1 MRTLA
6 RDRDCSEE
14 TIRRH
19 LRDIVAAGLVRIEK
33 RGRGNVY
40 RFPDDHMF
48 WAAASPA
55 DAPVRA
61 REASPPSPPRT
72 KPVAPP
78 AVKRPLRESP
88 DTGKPEAPIAHGFV
102 GQGFTR
108 EKIHTSPP
116 HGGDSSVEERQGQP
130 TALTLV
136 AHGVSPGTAAKLAS
150 SYGYAVCEEAIRS
163 LIAYQAAGAAIRN
176 PGGWLYRAITQG
188 FVRVAEAEQA
198 PPVTPTEVDVA
209 AETERLRLADEAHV
223 AELRQR
229 RRKALEAQGIGEETE
244 ALWQRINDRL
254 RERGLWAPVLAATC
268 LRQLDEGTY
277 AVQCRAPRL
286 SVSLGK
292 LLPAIREVVQ
302 KEVPGAFSVTLL
314 TPGESN

>member
-6 RDRDCSEE
+6 RDRACSEE

-19 LRDIVAAGLVRIEK
+19 LREIVAVGLVRIEK

-48 WAAASPA
+48 WPA
-55 DAPVRA
+55 
-61 REASPPSPPRT
+61 ETSPPRP

-78 AVKRPLRESP
+78 SVKRPSRESG
-88 DTGKPEAPIAHGFV
+88 DTHETASPKAHGFV

-108 EKIHTSPP
+108 EEIHTPPP
-116 HGGDSSVEERQGQP
+116 HDGESSVEERQGQP
-130 TALTLV
+130 AASTLV

-163 LIAYQAAGAAIRN
+163 LLAYQAAGAAIRN

-188 FVRVAEAEQA
+188 FVRVAEAEHR
-198 PPVTPTEVDVA
+198 PPDVPTPVEV
-209 AETERLRLADEAHV
+209 EQLKLADEAHV

-268 LRQLDEGTY
+268 LRQLDDGTY
-277 AVQCRAPRL
+277 AVQCRAAKL
-286 SVSLGK
+286 SVSLEK
-292 LLPAIREVVQ
+292 LLPAIREAVQ
-302 KEVPGAFSVTLL
+302 DEAQGAFQVTLL
-314 TPGESN
+314 TPS